1 MKAMILAA
9 GRGERMRPLTDVC
22 PKPLLKVG
30 GKPLI
35 VWQIER
41 LVAAGISELV
51 INHAH
56 LGGQIEDALG
66 DGARYGAHIVYSPEI
81 EALETAGGIVQAL
94 HLLGSAP
101 FLVVS
106 ADIYAEFDYRLPLQK
121 SSMLEDGA
129 LAYLWLVDNRAWHPR
144 GDFALIDGTL
154 STATEP
160 RLTYANLGIY
170 RPEFFSGTVPGT
182 KLPLLPLLQRAI
194 ADRKVKGARYA
205 GLWENIGTP
214 AQLAALDAALEQTRS
229 DRLGDIDQ
237 LD

>member
-9 GRGERMRPLTDVC
+9 GRGERMRPLTDAC

-41 LVAAGISELV
+41 LVAAGITELV

-56 LGGQIEDALG
+56 LGRQIEEALG
-66 DGARYGAHIVYSPEI
+66 DGARYGARIAYSPEG
-81 EALETAGGIVQAL
+81 EALETAGGIVKAL
-94 HLLGSAP
+94 PLLGPAP

-106 ADIYAEFDYRLPLQK
+106 ADIYTPCDYRLLMQQAAA
-121 SSMLEDGA
+121 LEDGT
-129 LAYLWLVDNRAWHPR
+129 LAYLWLVDNREWHPR
-144 GDFALIDGTL
+144 GDFALIDGYL
-154 STATEP
+154 SVDAEP
-160 RLTYANLGIY
+160 RLTYSNLGIY
-170 RPEFFSGTVPGT
+170 RPEFFSGIVTGT
-182 KLPLLPLLQRAI
+182 KLPMLPLLKRAI
-194 ADRKVKGARYA
+194 SAGKVRGARYA

-229 DRLGDIDQ
+229 GQ
-237 LD
+237 LDQPG